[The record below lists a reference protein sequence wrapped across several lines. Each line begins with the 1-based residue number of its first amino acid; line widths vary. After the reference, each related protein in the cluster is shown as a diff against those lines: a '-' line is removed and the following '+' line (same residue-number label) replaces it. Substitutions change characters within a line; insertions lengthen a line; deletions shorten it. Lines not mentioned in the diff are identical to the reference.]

1 MNVAVTYDD
10 SDIAKALQKIIKDSN
25 SAEFVKLLTPML
37 CQSSNASTWFFKLM
51 LGNKLPDVIPIGT
64 LCKINVNSLGYG
76 ANTAALLS
84 IYADEQDRIVVTV
97 KEFKGFHDYS
107 QYSISYINIDENDKD
122 RQDWTTVRG
131 SDLEVIEEI

>member
-1 MNVAVTYDD
+1 MNVSVSYDE
-10 SDIAKALQKIIKDSN
+10 SDVAIALGKIIKDSN

-51 LGNKLPDVIPIGT
+51 LGNKLPEIIPVGT

-76 ANTAALLS
+76 ANTTALLS
-84 IYADEQDRIVVTV
+84 IYADERDRIVATV

-107 QYSISYINIDENDKD
+107 EYTISYINIDQNDKD
-122 RQDWTTVRG
+122 IQDWTTVRG
-131 SDLEVIEEI
+131 RDLEVIEEI

>member
-1 MNVAVTYDD
+1 MNVSVTYDD

>member
-1 MNVAVTYDD
+1 MKVAVTYDD
-10 SDIAKALQKIIKDSN
+10 SDIAIALQKIIKDSN

-51 LGNKLPDVIPIGT
+51 LGNKLPDIIPIGT

-76 ANTAALLS
+76 ANKAALLS
-84 IYADEQDRIVVTV
+84 IYADEQDRIVATV

-107 QYSISYINIDENDKD
+107 EYSISYINIDQNDKD
-122 RQDWTTVRG
+122 IQDWTVVRG